1 MEVYEGGKPRQQVP
15 EIPPGFIKKTI
26 IGVVLLLVLFLGFTM
41 FYTLE
46 EQEKAIILTFGKYTK
61 EEDQA
66 GLKIKLP
73 YPIQKVVKYPAKIT
87 QEIHIGYRMVNGEV
101 VPLENEALMI
111 TGDENLVSADAV
123 VEWNVADMRNFFY
136 NIDDP
141 ETFLRNA
148 ATAAIRSVIG
158 ANRLDFAITEG
169 KTVIQGEALQKLRE
183 MNELYQTGIHIVDLK
198 FQDIEPPGGEV
209 QQAFR
214 EVTNAREE
222 KNTKINEANRY
233 VNQRLPLARGE
244 ARALIEQ
251 AQAEKQSRILN
262 AQGDVAKFQALY
274 RAYLNNPEITRTR
287 LIVETLE
294 QIYPNAKIIIT
305 NEQGETVQYL
315 PLNELLRSSSGG
327 NTSRSPQQPSP
338 QQQPQQ
344 QQNQQQQNQ
353 QQQEP
358 KQQTDAE
365 GAAQAESAQGGNQ
378 S

>member
-1 MEVYEGGKPRQQVP
+1 M
-15 EIPPGFIKKTI
+15 
-26 IGVVLLLVLFLGFTM
+26 
-41 FYTLE
+41 
-46 EQEKAIILTFGKYTK
+46 
-61 EEDQA
+61 
-66 GLKIKLP
+66 
-73 YPIQKVVKYPAKIT
+73 
-87 QEIHIGYRMVNGEV
+87 
-101 VPLENEALMI
+101 
-111 TGDENLVSADAV
+111 
-123 VEWNVADMRNFFY
+123 
-136 NIDDP
+136 
-141 ETFLRNA
+141 
-148 ATAAIRSVIG
+148 
-158 ANRLDFAITEG
+158 
-169 KTVIQGEALQKLRE
+169 
-183 MNELYQTGIHIVDLK
+183 
-198 FQDIEPPGGEV
+198 
-209 QQAFR
+209 
-214 EVTNAREE
+214 
-222 KNTKINEANRY
+222 
-233 VNQRLPLARGE
+233 NQRLPLARGE